1 MNGTITGSS
10 DNERIKFQSMEP
22 MLINI
27 NHDRMLKWLI
37 IALVAIEL
45 ALVLLDAVVSEY
57 RLSGIGAGR
66 RLFDITREDGIPN
79 FFSSIQLLGV
89 GGVLLLITIV
99 VRGLAQGA
107 NSKAVWGWRL
117 VTGLFLFLGFDD
129 GTKLHERIG
138 SIFDALATDDA
149 GEPLTGLFGSLYS
162 VWPTYSWQLVLG
174 PVFAVF
180 GVFLIVFLYRELP
193 SLRLKYLTLLAIGLF
208 GIAEALDF
216 IEGMDTGVFERVAD
230 IFDTETRRA
239 VHFAKSIEEFLEML
253 ATTVFLF
260 VFLEKLMSLTS
271 SITFAL
277 NPRR

>member
-1 MNGTITGSS
+1 M
-10 DNERIKFQSMEP
+10 
-22 MLINI
+22 
-27 NHDRMLKWLI
+27 
-37 IALVAIEL
+37 
-45 ALVLLDAVVSEY
+45 
-57 RLSGIGAGR
+57 
-66 RLFDITREDGIPN
+66 
-79 FFSSIQLLGV
+79 
-89 GGVLLLITIV
+89 
-99 VRGLAQGA
+99 
-107 NSKAVWGWRL
+107 